1 MKIEKAQ
8 AKDAKELLECLKKIG
23 GESDNLTFGA
33 EGLPISVEAEE
44 EYIESLSGS
53 DNSVM
58 LVARKEGKI
67 VGTASF
73 NGFGRERMKHRG
85 EIAISVLKSEWGNGI
100 GKMLMEAVLK
110 FAKESAKAEI
120 ISLEVR
126 SDNERAIH
134 LYKKFGFEKI
144 GEYKGF
150 FKINGEYVD
159 FDLMNLY
166 LNVDKS
172 GK

>member
-1 MKIEKAQ
+1 MNIIIEKA
-8 AKDAKELLECLKKIG
+8 KPEDAKELLQCLKIMG

-33 EGLPISVEAEE
+33 EGLPISIKAEE
-44 EYIESLSGS
+44 EYIKSLSDS
-53 DNSVM
+53 NISIM

-67 VGTASF
+67 IGTASF
-73 NGFGRERMKHRG
+73 NGFPRERMKHRG
-85 EIAISVLKSEWGNGI
+85 EISVSVLKSEWGNGI

-110 FAKESAKAEI
+110 FAKESAEAEI

-126 SDNERAIH
+126 SDNERAIR

-166 LNVDKS
+166 LKMNDC
-172 GK
+172 